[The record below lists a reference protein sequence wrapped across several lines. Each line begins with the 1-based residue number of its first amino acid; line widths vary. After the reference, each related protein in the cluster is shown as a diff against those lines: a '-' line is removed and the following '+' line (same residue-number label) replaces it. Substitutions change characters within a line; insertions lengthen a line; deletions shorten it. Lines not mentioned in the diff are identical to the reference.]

1 MITIKISKDFSP
13 FPAGR
18 CITDGNFSGE
28 KFRNDIL
35 IPAIENNDVI
45 CIDFD
50 GGFGYASNFLEEVF
64 GGLIR
69 SGYTKAKLLKQLQ
82 FISKDDPLLIS
93 EVLSYLEINS
103 WC

>member
-1 MITIKISKDFSP
+1 MKTIKISKDFSP

-18 CITDGNFSGE
+18 FRIDGKYSAE
-28 KFRNDIL
+28 AFRDDIL

-45 CIDFD
+45 CIDFN

-69 SGYTKAKLLKQLQ
+69 SGYTKEKLLKQLQ
-82 FISKDDPLLIS
+82 FISKDDPSLIS

-103 WC
+103 

>member
-18 CITDGNFSGE
+18 YNTDGNFSGE

-35 IPAIENNDVI
+35 IPAIESNDKV

-50 GGFGYASNFLEEVF
+50 GGIGYGSNFLEEVF

-69 SGYTKAKLLKQLQ
+69 LGYNSPQLIKQLQ
-82 FISKDDPLLIS
+82 FISKDDPCLIS
-93 EVLSYLEINS
+93 EVISYLEINS
-103 WC
+103 

>member
-18 CITDGNFSGE
+18 YTTDGNYSGE

-35 IPAIENNDVI
+35 IPAIENNDSV
-45 CIDFD
+45 CINFD
-50 GGFGYASNFLEEVF
+50 GGIGYGSIFLEEVF

-69 SGYTKAKLLKQLQ
+69 LGYNSQPLIQQLQ
-82 FISKDDPLLIS
+82 FISKYDPLLIS

-103 WC
+103 